1 MLKNELTNTCQQVSS
16 STSEILKELALN
28 MKTMRKSSRM
38 DILLQEKSNAIQEL
52 ETLMEQLSGLLF
64 IQPKNDQEKPVIR
77 TSSTNVIPLVEIIP
91 TATFA
96 SLVIEIATRIEGVV
110 DGVEELSKLAKF
122 KLEDADMIIKQNKPV
137 IKNII
142 N

>member
-1 MLKNELTNTCQQVSS
+1 
-16 STSEILKELALN
+16 
-28 MKTMRKSSRM
+28 MRKSSRM
-38 DILLQEKSNAIQEL
+38 DMLIQEKSNAIQEL
-52 ETLMEQLSGLLF
+52 ETLMEQLSGLLI
-64 IQPKNDQEKPVIR
+64 IQPKNVKDDQEKPVIR
-77 TSSTNVIPLVEIIP
+77 TSSTNVIPLIEIIP

-110 DGVEELSKLAKF
+110 DVVEELSKLAKF
-122 KLEDADMIIKQNKPV
+122 KLEDADMMIKQNKPV

>member
-1 MLKNELTNTCQQVSS
+1 ML
-16 STSEILKELALN
+16 I
-28 MKTMRKSSRM
+28 
-38 DILLQEKSNAIQEL
+38 QEKNSAIQEL
-52 ETLMEQLSGLLF
+52 ETLMEQLSGLL
-64 IQPKNDQEKPVIR
+64 IQPKGAKNETDDQDKAVIR

-110 DGVEELSKLAKF
+110 DVVEELSKLAKF
-122 KLEDADMIIKQNKPV
+122 KLEGAEMMMIKENKPV

>member
-1 MLKNELTNTCQQVSS
+1 ML
-16 STSEILKELALN
+16 I
-28 MKTMRKSSRM
+28 
-38 DILLQEKSNAIQEL
+38 QEKSNAIQEL
-52 ETLMEQLSGLLF
+52 ETLMEQLSGLLI

-96 SLVIEIATRIEGVV
+96 SLVIEIAMRIEGVV
-110 DGVEELSKLAKF
+110 DVVEELSKLAKF
-122 KLEDADMIIKQNKPV
+122 KLEDADMMIKQNKAV